1 MTTTSTNSTHV
12 QGKARFAD
20 PKTEEDVAAARRA
33 SVPKK
38 TQADTKYCMRLWNEW
53 TTHRN
58 ALSTAEKIP
67 DNITTMNA
75 ETLQYW
81 MCRFVL
87 EVRKKDGKV
96 YPAST
101 LHHLCC
107 GVMRHLKE
115 NGWHRLDIFQDPSF
129 AEFRSTLDLE
139 MKKIQ
144 SLGIGTK
151 KKQAEHLTIDEE
163 EILWQTGQ
171 LGDHSPQAFVAT
183 QSITDRT
190 DRKIR

>member
-20 PKTEEDVAAARRA
+20 PKTEDDVAAARRA

-87 EVRKKDGKV
+87 EVRKKDGNV

-115 NGWHRLDIFQDPSF
+115 SGWHRLDIFQDPSF
-129 AEFRSTLDLE
+129 AEFRSTLDSE
-139 MKKIQ
+139 MKKNPV
-144 SLGIGTK
+144 SWNRDK
-151 KKQAEHLTIDEE
+151 KEA
-163 EILWQTGQ
+163 
-171 LGDHSPQAFVAT
+171 S
-183 QSITDRT
+183 
-190 DRKIR
+190 